1 MGWLRKSLSWITTTH
16 LVGVVMLS
24 FLWSMKQWELSLLE
38 TLRLE
43 TFDFYQNVKP
53 REATPTPVPVVIIDI
68 DEASLA
74 EFGQWP
80 WPRSLLADLVD
91 KLASYK
97 VGVAGFDVFFP
108 EYDRLSPTALAAQ
121 LDGLSRNLTEE
132 LQAMPKSEEIFAES
146 LRDMKVVLGQGVL
159 NSKLPL
165 GPSKPIKANIV
176 LTGDRAKVLSRVPAF
191 PGILRNVSEL
201 EEAAAGLGMV
211 ALEPEIDGVVRR
223 VNMGIKIGEQIYPT
237 LTLEMIRVAL
247 GQENLVFNVDNEAQ
261 TNSIKMRGLKQIGTP
276 EIPTDGR
283 FRTWVH
289 FRPTTSQITYISA
302 SDILNGIARQ
312 EQLENALAL
321 VGTSA
326 LGLKDIRYTPLSRS
340 VPGVEIHGQL
350 LEMIITNN
358 FLHRPPWVRNAEV
371 FAVVLSG
378 LLMLILVPT
387 LGASYTLLFAFV
399 LIGGMTISSW
409 YAYTELRLLIDPL
422 YPSLCSA
429 ILYITLSYMNFL
441 REERRR
447 KQVRNAFSMYMSPAL
462 VEQLAKEP
470 ELLKLGG
477 EMKKMTMLFAD
488 IRGFTK
494 ISETYKEHP
503 EELTELINKILT
515 PLTKVI
521 LDRHGTIDKY
531 MGDCIMAFWNAPLP
545 VQAHPSSACA
555 SALAMQKACREV
567 GGIVKQ
573 QAEERANKARHI
585 INQLQSSPVI
595 DSKELASAQKSLAL
609 AEEEKLLT
617 VDIGIGINTDVVC
630 VGNMGSDQRFD
641 YSILGDG
648 VNLASRL
655 EGQSKT
661 YGIAII
667 IGENTQEQV
676 SEFALIEI
684 DLIQVKGQTRPT
696 RIYGVLGDEEE
707 AQTSE
712 FLHYAKQHREFL
724 LAYRAQKWNEAE
736 NLSKICNKLAIPW
749 RAAGLYDCMRGR
761 IVEFKAQSPAGNNGE
776 WDGVYVSETK

>member
-1 MGWLRKSLSWITTTH
+1 MGWLRKSLSWITATH

-24 FLWSMKQWELSLLE
+24 FLWGMKQWELSLLE

-43 TFDFYQNVKP
+43 TFDFYQKVKP

-80 WPRSLLADLVD
+80 WPRSLLADLVN

-97 VGVAGFDVFFP
+97 VGVVGFDVFFP

-146 LRDMKVVLGQGVL
+146 LRNMKVVLGQGVL

-165 GPSKPIKANIV
+165 GSSKPIKANIV

-237 LTLEMIRVAL
+237 LTLEMIRLAL

-261 TNSIKMRGLKQIGTP
+261 TSSIKMRGLKQMGTP
-276 EIPTDGR
+276 EIPTDAR

-441 REERRR
+441 REERQR

-555 SALAMQKACREV
+555 SALAMQKACRAV

-712 FLHYAKQHREFL
+712 FLHYAEQHREFL

-736 NLSKICNKLAIPW
+736 ELSKICNKLAIPW
-749 RAAGLYDCMRGR
+749 KAAGLYDCMRER
-761 IVEFKAQSPAGNNGE
+761 IVEFRAQSPAGNNGE
-776 WDGVYVSETK
+776 WDGVYVAATK